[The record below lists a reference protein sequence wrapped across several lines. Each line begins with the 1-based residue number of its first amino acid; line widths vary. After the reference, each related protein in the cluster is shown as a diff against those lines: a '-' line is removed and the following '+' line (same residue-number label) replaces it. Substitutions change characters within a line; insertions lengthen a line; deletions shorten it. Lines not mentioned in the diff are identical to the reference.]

1 MLFGPFKVISHDV
14 RVSTIVKKNE
24 EIKSK
29 NVEGRDLELRIYGV
43 NQNGRS
49 RPTVL
54 DGFRLKVA
62 ELQIGNILLQGF
74 FRPSVRIPKP
84 LKITFF
90 QDILCNYTFI
100 FFCAARNLIHN
111 VIHFL
116 FHTSEYIVILVA
128 YHRYNCT

>member
-14 RVSTIVKKNE
+14 RVSTIVEKNE

-74 FRPSVRIPKP
+74 FPS
-84 LKITFF
+84 L
-90 QDILCNYTFI
+90 
-100 FFCAARNLIHN
+100 
-111 VIHFL
+111 
-116 FHTSEYIVILVA
+116 
-128 YHRYNCT
+128 